1 MRNQTELIDQMIDRV
16 ATEKTISQR
25 TIATGRSIGTL
36 QERCRELALTIVLAL
51 DKTSA
56 LSFATLKKHAIRAA
70 VDAWG
75 VVPSPLGDGDAKTET
90 IGTYRKTVNTCPPSC
105 AHLISGECYTMR
117 GNVQLHQQRASKSP
131 EADLAAV
138 AIGGAI
144 ARKTESD
151 LRLMI
156 AGGWA
161 QYGEHVGGSVD
172 LEFARC
178 VATILDVCGVDAS
191 RCWSYTHFPDPRDV
205 ADLRDALNG
214 TVTIWHSDGADGMGR
229 SITVDS
235 FDEHDRK
242 KGEIYCPNQRTKKQ
256 AIKDN
261 PKVTVSDLYASGEI
275 VTCRNCRLCL
285 DDDRSG
291 SVTDRR
297 TIVFEMD

>member
-1 MRNQTELIDQMIDRV
+1 MRTELSIEQMIDRV
-16 ATEKTISQR
+16 VAEQTIAQR

-36 QERCRELALTIVLAL
+36 QERCRALTQAIVLAL
-51 DKTSA
+51 DNTSA
-56 LSFATLKKHAIRAA
+56 RSFSTLKKHAIRAA
-70 VDAWG
+70 VELWN

-90 IGTYRKTVNTCPPSC
+90 IGTYRRTVNTCPPSC
-105 AHLISGECYTMR
+105 AHLINKECYTMR
-117 GNVQLHQQRASKSP
+117 GNVKMHQQRASKSV

-144 ARKTESD
+144 ASKTQGD

-161 QYGEHVGGSVD
+161 QYGDVVGGSVD

-205 ADLRDALNG
+205 RDLRDALNG

-235 FDEHDRK
+235 FDKHDRK
-242 KGEIYCPNQRTKKQ
+242 KGEIYCPNQRTKKR

-261 PKVTVSDLYASGEI
+261 PKVSISDLYASGDI
-275 VTCRNCRLCL
+275 VTCRTCRLCL

-297 TIVFEMD
+297 TIVFQMD